1 MVYSLGFG
9 HSQNIFG
16 NPSYSLERKKE
27 MEKMLSFQ
35 THKIQSTTI
44 YDLI

>member
-1 MVYSLGFG
+1 MVFSLGFG

-16 NPSYSLERKKE
+16 NPSYSLERKE